1 MVGLAGSGGTSRQR
15 ISAVTTTNHLP
26 ALLKR
31 LANPKTGSKTSS
43 KTGSKIGL
51 KIGLKTGS
59 KTGSK
64 TGRGRRTAVAVV
76 DGVQMSCQEL
86 DDDLAVI
93 QFLCPTP
100 RKSRALRPARET

>member
-59 KTGSK
+59 KTG
-64 TGRGRRTAVAVV
+64 RGRRTAVAVV